1 MLNQGNWRA
10 TKSTLETEDHQL
22 RMVVVSILRKVLS
35 LNHEKILILLVMI
48 QIINSNLLGL
58 KSFMVTNIII
68 GVYYRH
74 PENTQITYFLKI

>member
-10 TKSTLETEDHQL
+10 TKTTLGTEDHQL
-22 RMVVVSILRKVLS
+22 RMVVISILRKVLS
-35 LNHEKILILLVMI
+35 LNHEKILILLSMI

-58 KSFMVTNIII
+58 KYFMVTNIII

-74 PENTQITYFLKI
+74 PKKTQMTYFLKI